1 MAVAAEG
8 SFADG
13 AAENGGVEG
22 GGFEDGAAEG
32 AAFDAVVL
40 AGGLARRLEG
50 ADKPALVVGGATLL
64 DRVIEACARARDV
77 VCVGPQRPTRRPV
90 RWTREDPPGSG
101 PVAALAAALELP
113 RSPDDAGAPSAPS
126 ASPAP
131 PAPSVVVLAADLPF
145 LRAELVHRLWIN
157 SSGHDG
163 AVLSDREGR
172 DQWLAACYRR
182 DVLTGRIAE
191 LRAETGGTAGLSL
204 RRLLAGLDLVRVPDP
219 DGQSFDVDTWE
230 DVRHVRRLVDGG
242 GADQRPPGTEPDR

>member
-1 MAVAAEG
+1 MAVVAEG
-8 SFADG
+8 G
-13 AAENGGVEG
+13 
-22 GGFEDGAAEG
+22 
-32 AAFDAVVL
+32 FDAAVL

-64 DRVIEACARARDV
+64 DRVIEACAQARDV
-77 VCVGPQRPTRRPV
+77 VCVGPRRPTRRPV

-113 RSPDDAGAPSAPS
+113 RSADGAGPG
-126 ASPAP
+126 

-145 LRAELVHRLWIN
+145 LRAKLIHRLWI
-157 SSGHDG
+157 SSLGHDG

-182 DVLTGRIAE
+182 EILTGRIAQ

>member
-1 MAVAAEG
+1 MAVVAE
-8 SFADG
+8 
-13 AAENGGVEG
+13 
-22 GGFEDGAAEG
+22 GGFEGAPAEDAAAEG
-32 AAFDAVVL
+32 AGFEGAAYDAVVL

-64 DRVIEACARARDV
+64 DRVIEACAQALDV
-77 VCVGPQRPTRRPV
+77 VCVGPRRPTRRPA

-113 RSPDDAGAPSAPS
+113 RSPDDAGTG
-126 ASPAP
+126 

-145 LRAELVHRLWIN
+145 LRAKLVHRLWIS

-182 DVLTGRIAE
+182 DVLTGRIAQ

-204 RRLLAGLDLVRVPDP
+204 RRLVAGLDLVRVPDP

-242 GADQRPPGTEPDR
+242 GAHQRPPGTEPDR